1 MHADVLILG
10 AGPAGCAVATPL
22 ARAGRDVLIVDA
34 LAQPAA
40 AIGESL
46 LPFGARV
53 IELMG
58 VSMEGFQRK
67 DGAVFTRGADSVR
80 FAFAES
86 ARPTWGHAWQV
97 PRDDFDARL
106 RGAALAAGAQLVVAK
121 ASHYEPDARTLHT
134 DQGPIRCEQFVDAAG
149 RRKFL
154 ARQLGEVELHPRLRN
169 AALHTRFRGVRAL
182 QPEQPGD
189 ITICAWSGGWFWL
202 IPFADGRTSVGLV
215 LTPGHGLKDDRWA
228 GALAACPEA
237 AARLDG
243 AEQLG
248 ELGGVSDFTAYSRR
262 FSGPGWALA
271 GDAAMFLDPV
281 FSSGVLGAL
290 ESGWTL
296 GEVLRDGGDLQAWE
310 QRLRAAMVPMEQ
322 SVLAFYDGTFLDVA
336 CAPVGL
342 QKPRFRKAIISL
354 LAGDL
359 FAPGNEAS
367 RRMAGKFGW
376 LADLAAL
383 APR

>member
-1 MHADVLILG
+1 M
-10 AGPAGCAVATPL
+10 
-22 ARAGRDVLIVDA
+22 VDA

-46 LPFGARV
+46 LPFGTRV
-53 IELMG
+53 LELMG
-58 VSMEGFQRK
+58 VSMEGFLRK
-67 DGAVFTRGADSVR
+67 DGAVFTRGGDSVR
-80 FAFAES
+80 FDFAES

-106 RGAALAAGAQLVVAK
+106 RERALAAGARLHVTK
-121 ASHYEPDARTLHT
+121 ARHYSVEDRVLDT
-134 DQGPIRCEQFVDAAG
+134 DSGPIACQQFVDAGG

-169 AALHTRFRGVRAL
+169 VALNTQFIGVRTFE
-182 QPEQPGD
+182 PEQRGD
-189 ITICAWSGGWFWL
+189 ITITEIAGPTGGVIGWFWF

-215 LTPGHGLKDDRWA
+215 LVPGHGLKGDRWA
-228 GALAACPEA
+228 AAVQACPEA

-243 AEQLG
+243 AERI
-248 ELGGVSDFTAYSRR
+248 ESIGGVSDFTAYATR

-271 GDAAMFLDPV
+271 GDAALFLDPV

-290 ESGWTL
+290 ESSWTL
-296 GEVLRDGGDLQAWE
+296 GECLRDGGDLQAWE
-310 QRLRAAMVPMEQ
+310 RQLRAAMVPMEK

-336 CAPVGL
+336 TAPREV
-342 QKPRFRKAIISL
+342 QKKRFRKAIISL

-359 FAPGNEAS
+359 FAPGNDAS
-367 RRMAGKFGW
+367 RRMADKFGW
-376 LADLAAL
+376 LAGLAEQ